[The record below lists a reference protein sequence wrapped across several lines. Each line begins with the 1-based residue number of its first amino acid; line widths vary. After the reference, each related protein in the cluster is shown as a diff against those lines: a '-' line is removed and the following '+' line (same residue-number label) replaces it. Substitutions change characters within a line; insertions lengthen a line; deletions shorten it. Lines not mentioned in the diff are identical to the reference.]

1 MSINRITAAGLTLL
15 GAFALGGV
23 AMAATPA
30 AAAPAQ
36 AAQPVVEHHVEHHV
50 VHPARRMHHRHES
63 ASSASA
69 MARMHTRVAETR
81 AAQQERWIADGL
93 QRGRLT
99 LADASAMERAQAA
112 LLRRQASLTRSGDE
126 TVAQALAVQHRQDLQ
141 DWSIRTGHPWA

>member
-1 MSINRITAAGLTLL
+1 MSINRITAAVLTLL

-23 AMAATPA
+23 AMAASPA
-30 AAAPAQ
+30 AASPEAPP
-36 AAQPVVEHHVEHHV
+36 AAAHHV
-50 VHPARRMHHRHES
+50 VGHHVAHPARRMHRRYET
-63 ASSASA
+63 ASNASA

-99 LADASAMERAQAA
+99 LAEASAMERAQAA
-112 LLRRQASLTRSGDE
+112 LLRRQASLTRSGHE